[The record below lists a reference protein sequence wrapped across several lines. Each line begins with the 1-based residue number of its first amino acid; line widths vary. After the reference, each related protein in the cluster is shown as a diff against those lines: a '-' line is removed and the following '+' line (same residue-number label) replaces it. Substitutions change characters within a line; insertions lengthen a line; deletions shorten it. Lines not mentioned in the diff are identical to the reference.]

1 LNLKREAD
9 SGQLSAALDI
19 DIPIQD
25 PAARR
30 GRGAMRIRDAT
41 LYDQPVAT
49 ALLRAGNFMLPDGS
63 PLTAASAR
71 YLIRGSDVLFD
82 SVRFT
87 GPGLAITGGGSMT
100 LPDRSLQLTLV
111 NRDTRNIQLGFI
123 TDLLDLFKDE
133 LLTIE
138 VAGTLDQPE
147 ARLVTFS
154 GLRASWDALFN
165 RSAAE
170 AIPEIDPLGRTP
182 TSR

>member
-1 LNLKREAD
+1 
-9 SGQLSAALDI
+9 
-19 DIPIQD
+19 
-25 PAARR
+25 
-30 GRGAMRIRDAT
+30 MRIRDAT